1 MQELRWGTLT
11 VEVKEEIADALWDLQ
26 AVISERRGAATI
38 EIPATYH
45 GSTVRLR
52 LALSAS
58 SPLALASIPWSPP
71 TGLADGERDILDVLE
86 LQRSLLLAK
95 PIAPS
100 AG

>member
-26 AVISERRGAATI
+26 AAISERDGAATI
-38 EIPATYH
+38 DVPAIYH

-52 LALSAS
+52 LALSSS

-71 TGLADGERDILDVLE
+71 SPLSPEEREVVDLLQ

-95 PIAPS
+95 PLPQRAE
-100 AG
+100 